1 MTFMKQELIF
11 RNDLVNNPRPN
22 DKKYSMQSFPKLP
35 TRCQNSSNSAPPP
48 PPPLQVAI
56 WWLGNGSMD
65 YIYQNANFL
74 LAVLNEKEKPKFSR
88 VGELNP
94 STQ

>member
-1 MTFMKQELIF
+1 MIRSIQC
-11 RNDLVNNPRPN
+11 NH
-22 DKKYSMQSFPKLP
+22 SQSYQLGVKIH
-35 TRCQNSSNSAPPP
+35 QIAHPPP

>member
-1 MTFMKQELIF
+1 MIRSIQC
-11 RNDLVNNPRPN
+11 NH
-22 DKKYSMQSFPKLP
+22 SQSYQLGVKIH
-35 TRCQNSSNSAPPP
+35 QISHPPP
-48 PPPLQVAI
+48 PPSPLQVAI